1 MGRVD
6 PPEEHWAGRMI
17 NEDDVGMACGD
28 ERDWFT
34 PGMRLEAF
42 DQGLGR
48 YRKARKYKRNMGSKF
63 KFAQIMLIGDMGASK
78 TTLAAWESYKH
89 YQRGHPVF
97 HNGCFLFGR
106 IVDGAGIYEIVDK
119 VPRNSVIA
127 IDEAHTGLESGMAA
141 SSGVRSFTI
150 LCAGLRKK
158 NCRLILMTAMAVMVA
173 RKIRDMCSEAWRPMR
188 PNVEASDFGYGGPAV
203 PGHSNPKNFIFCWDV
218 WRDFPFRGEDLTSA
232 KARKRGF
239 GPSDDT
245 RMVMGESVR
254 NAFLLT
260 DSFQPVETA
269 VAQQHA
275 GKASMEQERRSNQ
288 GLSDDHRRLIA
299 ELVNRLNETPPPS
312 TLNSAVLALKL
323 GLTDAQVGRM
333 MSGIFGDVDGWKK
346 GSSYIMAVIERAID
360 EKFEISRG

>member
-1 MGRVD
+1 
-6 PPEEHWAGRMI
+6 
-17 NEDDVGMACGD
+17 
-28 ERDWFT
+28 
-34 PGMRLEAF
+34 
-42 DQGLGR
+42 
-48 YRKARKYKRNMGSKF
+48 
-63 KFAQIMLIGDMGASK
+63 
-78 TTLAAWESYKH
+78 
-89 YQRGHPVF
+89 
-97 HNGCFLFGR
+97 
-106 IVDGAGIYEIVDK
+106 
-119 VPRNSVIA
+119 
-127 IDEAHTGLESGMAA
+127 
-141 SSGVRSFTI
+141 
-150 LCAGLRKK
+150 
-158 NCRLILMTAMAVMVA
+158 
-173 RKIRDMCSEAWRPMR
+173 
-188 PNVEASDFGYGGPAV
+188 
-203 PGHSNPKNFIFCWDV
+203 
-218 WRDFPFRGEDLTSA
+218 
-232 KARKRGF
+232 
-239 GPSDDT
+239 
-245 RMVMGESVR
+245 MVMGESVR